1 MVRYELL
8 EGITADVG
16 IRAFGR
22 TLEELFANV
31 GYALFDLLLEN
42 LEDVRP
48 EVEVEVEVE
57 AEGWEDLL
65 MCWLRE
71 LLYLYEV
78 RREVLCEFK
87 VKEIDEGH
95 ISALCKGEELDPERH
110 IPGMEIKAVTYHN
123 LSVLRMPE
131 GWKAEVVFDV

>member
-1 MVRYELL
+1 MVKYELL

-22 TLEELFANV
+22 TPEELFANA
-31 GYALFDLLLEN
+31 GYALFDLLVEN

-48 EVEVEVEVE
+48 EVEVEVELE

-65 MCWLRE
+65 VGWLRE

-78 RREVLCEFK
+78 RREVICEFE
-87 VKEIDEGH
+87 VEEIDEGH
-95 ISALCKGEELDPERH
+95 VSALCRGEELDPERH

-123 LSVLRMPE
+123 LSVVRQD
-131 GWKAEVVFDV
+131 GWRAEVVFDV